1 MDFSLPDL
9 ADRPD
14 RAGEYQLYELP
25 AGQQAIMADYNTS
38 RVCFADIV
46 CSNRHNLAAPHI
58 GNVMLKHYSEIS
70 LPLRSFLGTVI
81 FLTAL
86 AALGVYFLYA
96 QAADSI
102 EESLKLN
109 ESIHN
114 RMVSQSIDL
123 DLKTLFMDLYLVA
136 NHVETRYFLQDPN
149 ERNRRDLDRE
159 LLALST
165 VSGAYDQIRIL
176 GNDGM
181 ELVRINYNNGHPA
194 PVPVDKLQ
202 NKANRYYF
210 RDSLPLKNGEI
221 YVSPFDLN
229 IENKKIEIPLKPM
242 IRVSTPVYDD
252 AGHRIGIAILNYLG
266 QRIVDR
272 LDGGGNS
279 NDGPTMLLNED
290 GYWLASPSPG
300 KNWAFMYHGREK
312 LRFSVEYPE
321 AWARIKNMDEGQFS
335 TPDGLYTVGTIRVT
349 PMEAIKVKVAEAREW
364 KVVCFTSKERL
375 QTYIAP
381 VRLRYLTIFGI
392 IVLLS
397 VLIGLT
403 RARFTAARDRSGREL
418 DAARRAAEEANRAK
432 SDFLARMSHEI
443 RTPMNA
449 IIGLTHL
456 ALKTELTAKQSDYLS
471 KISLSANSLLGIIN
485 DILDFS
491 KIEAGRLTVDE
502 ADFLL
507 DDVLNNIINMLG
519 LTAEQKGIEFLLMVR
534 STVPNRLRGDALRL
548 GQVLLNLTNNAI
560 KFTEKGEVIL
570 QAALLERDG
579 AAALIRFSVRDT
591 GLGISREHM
600 DRLFQPFSQADGS
613 ITRQFGG
620 TGLGLSISKRLVE
633 MMGGEMAVDSVP
645 GKGSEFSFTIPLKL
659 QADHASDT
667 FEYPTEIRG
676 LHVLVVDDSRMS
688 RMVLCKVLESFTFKV
703 EEANCAADALA
714 LLEERDEN
722 DPFQLVITDWNM
734 PDTDGIQLA
743 LRLRKSPAIG
753 HKPKI
758 IMLTAYGQE
767 SIRHRAQEVGID
779 GYMLKPFNRSILFDT
794 IMDTLSGN
802 TERRPRLSARTGQ
815 TGVPPNL
822 RGAHVLLAED
832 NEINQQVAREILE
845 GAEIRVSIAHNG
857 REALEMALAE
867 DFDAVLMDI
876 QMPVMDG
883 FKAAKAIRE
892 GGRTSLPI
900 IAMTAHALVG
910 DRERSLQAGMND
922 HVTKPIDPDEL
933 MKTLAH
939 WLPDREGDPPPRG
952 SAPPAPAGEPHPM
965 PDLPG
970 VDTAQG
976 LSRLRGN
983 AKLYR
988 KLLNDFAQ
996 DSDMLLEELTTCAS
1010 AERFEAC
1017 RGVAHNLKGVAGNI
1031 GADRLREALARLEQ
1045 ALQGDREDLHARL
1058 DEAVREARRVTGGI
1072 FTAYPPEDKPEI
1084 SDADRGRVESRG
1096 VRAMTPELETLL
1108 VLLDRHDI
1116 DAQKAFLSVRIKLEE
1131 NAPVQ
1136 AREMARLIDQFD
1148 FTAAGDALRE
1158 LMEQCR
1164 DDRCPGENPGLEG

>member
-1 MDFSLPDL
+1 
-9 ADRPD
+9 
-14 RAGEYQLYELP
+14 
-25 AGQQAIMADYNTS
+25 
-38 RVCFADIV
+38 
-46 CSNRHNLAAPHI
+46 
-58 GNVMLKHYSEIS
+58 MLKHYSDIS
-70 LPLRSFLGTVI
+70 LALRSFLGTVI
-81 FLTAL
+81 FLAAL
-86 AALGVYFLYA
+86 AALGIYFLYA

-102 EESLKLN
+102 EKSLKLN

-114 RMVSQSIDL
+114 RMVAQSIDL

-136 NHVETRYFLQDPN
+136 NHVETRYFLQDPT
-149 ERNRRDLDRE
+149 EHNRRDLDSE

-165 VSGAYDQIRIL
+165 ISGAYDQIRIL

-181 ELVRINYNNGHPA
+181 ELLRINYNNGHPA
-194 PVPVDKLQ
+194 PVPADKLQ
-202 NKANRYYF
+202 NKADRYYF
-210 RDSLPLKNGEI
+210 QESLPLKNGEI

-229 IENKKIEIPLKPM
+229 IENKQIEIPLKPM

-252 AGHRIGIAILNYLG
+252 AGHRIGIAILNYFG
-266 QRIVDR
+266 QRMIDR
-272 LDGGGNS
+272 LDDDRHSGGG
-279 NDGPTMLLNED
+279 PVMLLNEN
-290 GYWLASPSPG
+290 GYWLASPYPE
-300 KNWAFMYHGREK
+300 KNWAFMYPGREK

-321 AWARIKNMDEGQFS
+321 AWARIKEMDEGQFS
-335 TPDGLYTVGTIRVT
+335 TPRGLYTVGTIRVT
-349 PMEAIKVKVAEAREW
+349 PMETVQVKVAESHEW
-364 KVVCFTSKERL
+364 KVVCFISRSDL
-375 QTYIAP
+375 RAYIVP
-381 VRLRYLTIFGI
+381 VRARYLTIFAA

-403 RARFTAARDRSGREL
+403 RARFAAARERNAREL

-471 KISLSANSLLGIIN
+471 KVSLSANSLLGIIN

-491 KIEAGRLTVDE
+491 KIEAGRLAVDE

-548 GQVLLNLTNNAI
+548 GQVLLNLTNNAV

-570 QAALLERDG
+570 QANLLEQDG
-579 AAALIRFSVRDT
+579 ARAVIRFSVRDT
-591 GLGISREHM
+591 GIGISREHM

-633 MMGGEMAVDSVP
+633 MMGGEMTVTSEP

-659 QADHASDT
+659 QPNHADDT
-667 FEYPTEIRG
+667 FEYPTEIKG

-703 EEANCAADALA
+703 EEANCAVDALT
-714 LLEERDEN
+714 LLEERDET

-743 LRLRKSPAIG
+743 LRIHKTPAIG

-767 SIRHRAQEVGID
+767 SIRHRAREVGID

-794 IMDTLSGN
+794 IMDTLNGN
-802 TERRPRLSARTGQ
+802 TEHRPRLSARTDQ
-815 TGVPPNL
+815 TGVPSNL
-822 RGAHVLLAED
+822 PGAHILLAED

-845 GAEIRVSIAHNG
+845 GADIRVTIASNG
-857 REALEMALAE
+857 REAMEMALAG

-876 QMPVMDG
+876 QMPIMDG
-883 FKAAKAIRE
+883 FKAVKAIRE
-892 GGRTSLPI
+892 GGMTSLPI

-910 DRERSLQAGMND
+910 DREKSLKAGMND

-939 WLPDREGDPPPRG
+939 WLPDREDDAPPRT
-952 SAPPAPAGEPHPM
+952 AAQDAPAEEPGPM

-976 LSRLRGN
+976 LARLRGN
-983 AKLYR
+983 VKLYR

-996 DSDMLLEELTTCAS
+996 DSDILLEKLMTDAS

-1017 RGVAHNLKGVAGNI
+1017 QGVAHNLKGVAGNI

-1045 ALQGDREDLHARL
+1045 ALLGGQGDLHTRM
-1058 DEAVREARRVTGGI
+1058 DEAVREARRVSLGI
-1072 FTAYPPEDKPEI
+1072 LKAYPPEDEPEI
-1084 SDADRGRVESRG
+1084 PAADRSRVEG
-1096 VRAMTPELETLL
+1096 QGIRAMLPELETLL
-1108 VLLDRHDI
+1108 ALLERHDI
-1116 DAQKAFLSVRIKLEE
+1116 DAQKIFHSIRKELEE
-1131 NAPVQ
+1131 NAPAH
-1136 AREMARLIDQFD
+1136 ARELARLIDQFD
-1148 FTAAGDALRE
+1148 FTSAADALRE

-1164 DDRCPGENPGLEG
+1164 EERCPDDGPGLRG